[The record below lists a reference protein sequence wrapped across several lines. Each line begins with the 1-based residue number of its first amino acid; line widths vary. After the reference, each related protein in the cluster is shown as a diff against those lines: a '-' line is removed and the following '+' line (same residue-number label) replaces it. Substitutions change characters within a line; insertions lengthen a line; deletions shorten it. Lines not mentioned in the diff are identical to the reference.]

1 MRDEPDDCIVQ
12 AVIHPA
18 IGVARVGSSDEYFY
32 GPEVTDPAP
41 LPPGSYRDAD
51 KKLKRQAA
59 RFRIYGC
66 NARGDIVRELTS
78 ADSNAEIEWS
88 VELANQKAAWYG
100 FQLALD
106 IPEAN
111 YAPPTT
117 LRNPGVADRRRL
129 AITPGARTVA
139 GADAG
144 PASFDGAFMEM
155 PVYLGEITTD
165 ADKRLT
171 VLGGKGV
178 SQSYDEIG
186 RAH

>member
-1 MRDEPDDCIVQ
+1 MR
-12 AVIHPA
+12 
-18 IGVARVGSSDEYFY
+18 RR
-32 GPEVTDPAP
+32 
-41 LPPGSYRDAD
+41 PPGSTRTAPRFPNTT
-51 KKLKRQAA
+51 LCQSA

-66 NARGDIVRELTS
+66 NARGDIVRELTG

-139 GADAG
+139 GAESG
-144 PASFDGAFMEM
+144 PARFDGAVMEM
-155 PVYLGEITTD
+155 RGYLGGITT
-165 ADKRLT
+165 APE
-171 VLGGKGV
+171 KGLPAMM
-178 SQSYDEIG
+178 DRG
-186 RAH
+186 RR